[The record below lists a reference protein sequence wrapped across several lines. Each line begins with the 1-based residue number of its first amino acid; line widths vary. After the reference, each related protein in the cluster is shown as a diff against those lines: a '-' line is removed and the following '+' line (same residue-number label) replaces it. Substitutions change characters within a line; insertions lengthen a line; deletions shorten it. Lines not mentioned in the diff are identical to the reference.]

1 MPCKD
6 TVIFMKIKS
15 VKFNF
20 IMNFI
25 LTSSSFIFPLIT
37 VPYISRVLLVEGNG
51 KVALAA
57 SILTYFAMFASL
69 GIPTYGIRAC
79 AKVRDNKKELSKTV
93 QEILIINTVTTALT
107 FIAFLLSLFLIPS
120 FAGQKEILL
129 VNSTALILNLM
140 GVTWLY
146 SALEQYAYI
155 TIRTLAFK
163 IISIVLMFLLV
174 KNVDHYVTYAAI
186 SVFAGAGSNVLNFI
200 NLRKLISFKKT
211 GKYEFKRHLKPII
224 VFFAMSAAISV
235 YTNLDIV
242 MLGFMRGAVDV
253 GYYNAAIKVKT
264 LLVALITSLGA
275 VLLPRLSYF
284 FEQKNTEEFERII
297 VKAFN
302 FVLVLGVGVTVYF
315 TVFAGETILLLNG
328 KEFEGAVI
336 PMMWLMPTVLFIG
349 LSNVTG
355 IQVLTPTGNERK
367 VLYSIIIGA
376 ITDFLLNLALIPNYG
391 ASGAAFATMVA
402 ELVVLGIQVV
412 YLRSMLFSIVKKLE
426 ITKIFIAA
434 FAAALCG
441 IILKLLTE
449 LSPFMALL
457 STGLVFF
464 GVFGW
469 LLLLLKED
477 FVYGLMVCLVKT
489 VKNRLSR

>member
-1 MPCKD
+1 MK
-6 TVIFMKIKS
+6 MKIRS

-37 VPYISRVLLVEGNG
+37 VPYVSRILLVEGNG

-79 AKVRDNKKELSKTV
+79 ARVRDDKIQLSKTV
-93 QEILIINTVTTALT
+93 QEILIINTITTAIT
-107 FIAFLLSLFLIPS
+107 FLAFLASLFLVPN
-120 FAGQKEILL
+120 FAEQKELLL

-163 IISIVLMFLLV
+163 VISIILMFLLV
-174 KNVDHYVTYAAI
+174 KNVDDYVTYAAI

-200 NLRKLISFKKT
+200 HLKKLISFKKT
-211 GKYEFKRHLKPII
+211 GKYEFKRHLKPIM

-242 MLGFMRGAVDV
+242 MLGFMKGTIDV

-264 LLVALITSLGA
+264 LLVTLITSLGA

-284 FEQKNTEEFERII
+284 FEQKNTDEFNRII

-302 FVLVLGVGVTVYF
+302 FVIVLGVGVTVYF
-315 TVFAGETILLLNG
+315 TLFAGETILLLSG
-328 KEFEGAVI
+328 SEFSGAII
-336 PMMWLMPTVLFIG
+336 PMMWLMPTVFFIG

-355 IQVLTPTGNERK
+355 IQVLTPTGNEKK
-367 VLYSIIIGA
+367 VLYSIIVGA
-376 ITDFLLNLALIPNYG
+376 VTDFVLNLLLIPNHG
-391 ASGAAFATMVA
+391 AAGAAFATMVA
-402 ELVVLGIQVV
+402 EFLVLALQVI
-412 YLRSMLFSIVKKLE
+412 YLRKMLLTLVKKLS
-426 ITKIFIAA
+426 IFKTAIAT
-434 FAAALCG
+434 ALAS
-441 IILKLLTE
+441 IIALQVRALNFNSIFLVLLI
-449 LSPFMALL
+449 S
-457 STGLVFF
+457 SVVFF
-464 GVFGW
+464 GTYGIT
-469 LLLLLKED
+469 LLATKESFTMD
-477 FVYGLMVCLVKT
+477 IFHS
-489 VKNRLSR
+489 VKNLVLRKHKVK